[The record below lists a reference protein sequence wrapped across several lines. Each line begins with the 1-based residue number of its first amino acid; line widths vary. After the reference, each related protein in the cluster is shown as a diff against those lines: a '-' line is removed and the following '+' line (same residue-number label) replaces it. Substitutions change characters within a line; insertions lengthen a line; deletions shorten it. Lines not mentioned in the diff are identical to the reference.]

1 MAGSVKLLSGEWAR
15 CSASRKCC
23 AGWIKTTNFL
33 QEEFWKSLRAFE
45 EQRAELM
52 ATLLALTP
60 EEWSRNAYVVD
71 MLGGV
76 FERSVQWYAEGIARH
91 ERPHLRQIH
100 KIVAAIRP

>member
-1 MAGSVKLLSGEWAR
+1 MLSVEEVLRRLDQDDQLPSGR
-15 CSASRKCC
+15 
-23 AGWIKTTNFL
+23 I
-33 QEEFWKSLRAFE
+33 WKSLRAFE

-60 EEWSRNAYVVD
+60 EEWSRNASVVD

-91 ERPHLRQIH
+91 ERPHFRQIH